1 MKDPIKIIHKFK
13 NNNRR
18 IQYKIFIFIGAIL
31 SDEIIKI
38 LNSIKNKDFYNS
50 LIYISNK
57 QYKLIEDYYGK
68 NWYEFFFISY
78 HINSQ
83 IKIINNSPIK
93 KKELENKYGKEW
105 FNIHIN
111 NKIIQKI
118 SYSFAASYYDNLKD
132 KKKILDIK
140 KIDLDYRS
148 TNIENNKLLKNI
160 KGGMLDK
167 NIMDMTDSMID
178 MTDSVKDMTG
188 GMIDMDDDIDDIIDL
203 TDDNIKSNKQH
214 NNDDIDDLDE
224 NIILDEEILDELVEE
239 DFDLDE
245 LTKLYN
251 NESLETDNNIKQTSK
266 LISEAIHDKKW
277 EKKIDD
283 INMKYDN
290 VFDNIAYDSKLEDSY
305 NKYYITDEYIFKD
318 DTIKTMRHKITI
330 SIPLSDVFGK
340 IKLLPENQYL
350 WSEYY
355 NKKEKES
362 IMIGHKWIRRNE
374 LLKIDIIPNENLK
387 VYEKLRNNLGYLKD
401 YFGHK
406 IKREDDENN
415 IVRFYEPYMTN
426 NEIYMLDIYNELG
439 INYNVDLESKK
450 NLYDVYISIYYP
462 YIFYDKY
469 ESIISLLN
477 GSTNEKELI
486 YINSNFNQIKN
497 DSKLL
502 NLIYNIVEEGKLNIT
517 KYDYLFSENH
527 IIQSNIHVNI
537 SNPKNITGTSSD
549 TKFNLYRIFDSFIVN
564 KDYPFIQYQTSD
576 GQITY
581 KFYTKTEK
589 IDDQEILSK
598 WFENA
603 PYGISFKILL
613 ENNKYISIN
622 LQESGRIEY
631 KITWKEDDNA
641 TIETIVETY
650 NYIKNILKK
659 INSENKK
666 IKFIIPDNDR
676 FNYAFINT
684 IQKFTIPEKFI
695 INHNDLSEF
704 CRFFFPYISL
714 VIEPKKRKSMKN
726 DDKEITSKFGTY
738 LRYKRISKYDN
749 RIKVHLRILYF
760 IRNYDINDR
769 ELIDEIAKQ
778 FNITNETAIQE
789 LNYVREKYSSVIKK
803 SNKSLKKLKSLP
815 KSIKPPGIG
824 IDIQGRD
831 REKYKIRI
839 TGARNKEQLIE
850 IIDFMKVL
858 IYLYIETY
866 LYKKKDYQKI
876 KDTLKS
882 LSKIASRRNKVSD
895 VVNYEQSS
903 TTVKTITSLDKKR
916 LGFKPEKGQ
925 NQWTRS
931 CQNSGNDKQR
941 RPDIFSGDNLEKLVK
956 AGYKLN
962 DKTGFYEKKVELTI
976 KKNKK
981 IVTIRAIK
989 LPGENNSVNFYT
1001 CDPSKNQEH
1010 MYIGFLARGNNP
1022 NDLCMPC
1029 CFKKDQ
1035 LYAHNKV
1042 KKNYYL
1048 KCIGEQSQQVN
1059 QQESNNNLGDKIY
1072 ILQETNKIQDG
1083 RFIYLPKYLD
1093 IFFNKLWNHDNKIK
1107 NHYLYESKSGYFFK
1121 YTTKHDY
1128 YNFLIVIANIFNITI
1143 ETIINYMITFLE
1155 KDKNDIYFTY
1165 LNNGDIKETFKTRE
1179 VYIEYIKTSQYLEY
1193 DIIGELI
1200 SLPSVLSP
1208 NGLYFFIFEKNN
1220 LIIKKALDKNII
1232 EERYYLNCLNK
1243 ENNYMIND
1251 NRDYIILIKDAKYYF
1266 PIYRVQKDENK
1277 HKKIKLETYFN
1288 DNNKETKNI
1297 IDELKKYN
1305 YNNCQ
1310 INLLNKITGNS
1321 LLFTKNI
1328 INQYNKLHE
1337 YIVHQYIDERNK
1349 CKYIYLKNKLLLPVY
1364 PSGISYNYKF
1374 YNIKEITDLLSLKSN
1389 ITELKV
1395 INKILNL
1402 DYIPKTVFYDSKN
1415 KNIIN
1420 IISILLENN
1429 LIVPIKSEKILISEI
1444 NNLGLSTRFQPL
1456 EETINKYIVNYNKN
1470 NIDNIDSRHTR
1481 VKTHIYKNE
1490 SYNIYRLELSL
1501 FLETNKEIKNNL
1513 INIVRNNNISIIE
1526 KKNELRKVLF
1536 KIISPKL
1543 IKKLNEITS
1552 QKGNGKIETM
1562 ANLEKDLPNVD
1573 NYNITNF
1580 REYCYIN
1587 KNKENCN
1594 NNVHCSWANN
1604 ECKFRLDENMAI
1616 DFVNKV
1622 LEEMI
1627 QDSIQFKE
1635 LLQEGTYYVSD
1646 IVDYNQYSYRIN
1658 QKIIKSSNY
1667 NIEKIMSE
1675 LFGKNKAPII
1685 GKRQLKINNKNNEI
1699 IDELPK
1705 VIELGKQLIQIII
1718 PNKDSII
1725 RAFVNSYYWINN
1737 TLFDNET
1744 RNLGYYSELQS
1755 TITNLFKVKI
1765 IDFIQNIKNNNKYEK
1780 YLSKYFKS
1788 NTNFFDSALNK
1799 FRKQSYNTDGKL
1811 ELYILSFLLDYRI
1824 VVYNNYNNV
1833 QYLFLQ
1839 GEIEVNEETIK
1850 QFTSNEFKKNTIFI
1864 KLDYDGSQT
1873 IPKNIYSIYYK

>member
-13 NNNRR
+13 NNNKR
-18 IQYKIFIFIGAIL
+18 IQYKVFIFLGSIISEDL
-31 SDEIIKI
+31 IKI
-38 LNSIKNKDFYNS
+38 LNLIKNKDFYNS
-50 LIYISNK
+50 LIILSNK
-57 QYKLIEDYYGK
+57 QYKIIEDYYGK

-83 IKIINNSPIK
+83 IKIINSSPIK
-93 KKELENKYGKEW
+93 KKELENKFGKEW

-111 NKIIQKI
+111 NKIIQKL
-118 SYSFAASYYDNLKD
+118 SYSFVSSYYDNIID

-140 KIDLDYRS
+140 KLELDYRS
-148 TNIENNKLLKNI
+148 IDIIDNQKINYNKLL
-160 KGGMLDK
+160 
-167 NIMDMTDSMID
+167 
-178 MTDSVKDMTG
+178 G
-188 GMIDMDDDIDDIIDL
+188 GMIDTDDDIDDIIDL
-203 TDDNIKSNKQH
+203 TDDNINK
-214 NNDDIDDLDE
+214 NDNDEENDDNIVLEEEVLDD
-224 NIILDEEILDELVEE
+224 IIED

-245 LTKLYN
+245 LAKLYN
-251 NESLETDNNIKQTSK
+251 NESIDTDKNINQTSK

-283 INMKYDN
+283 IDLKYDN
-290 VFDNIAYDSKLEDSY
+290 KFDNITFDAKLEDIF
-305 NKYYITDEYIFKD
+305 NKYYIIDEYIFKD
-318 DTIKTMRHKITI
+318 DTIKTLRHKITI
-330 SIPLSDVFGK
+330 SIPLSDIFGK
-340 IKLLPENQYL
+340 IKLLPENQYF

-355 NKKEKES
+355 NKKEKEA

-387 VYEKLRNNLGYLKD
+387 VYEKLKNNLGYLKD
-401 YFGHK
+401 YFGYK

-415 IVRFYEPYMTN
+415 IIRFYEPYMTN
-426 NEIYMLDIYNELG
+426 NEIYMLDIYNDIG
-439 INYNVDLESKK
+439 INYTSDLESKK
-450 NLYDVYISIYYP
+450 NLYDVYVSIYYP
-462 YIFYDKY
+462 YISYDKY
-469 ESIISLLN
+469 DSIISLLN
-477 GSTNEKELI
+477 GSNNEKELI
-486 YINSNFNQIKN
+486 NINTNFIQIKN
-497 DSKLL
+497 DSKLI
-502 NLIYNIVEEGKLNIT
+502 NLIYNIVENGKLNYD

-537 SNPKNITGTSSD
+537 ANSKNITGTTSD
-549 TKFNLYRIFDSFIVN
+549 NKFNLYRIFDSFIVN

-581 KFYTKTEK
+581 KFYTKTEE
-589 IDDQEILSK
+589 IDNQEILSK

-613 ENNKYISIN
+613 ENNKYVSIN

-631 KITWKEDDNA
+631 KITWKEEDEA
-641 TIETIVETY
+641 TIQTIIKTY
-650 NYIKNILKK
+650 DYIKNILKK
-659 INSENKK
+659 INSENTK

-714 VIEPKKRKSMKN
+714 VIEPKKRKSLIN
-726 DDKEITSKFGTY
+726 TEKELSSKFGTY

-749 RIKVHLRILYF
+749 RIKIHLRILYF
-760 IRNYDINDR
+760 IRNYEINDR

-778 FNITNETAIQE
+778 FNITIDIATQE
-789 LNYVREKYSSVIKK
+789 LNYVRDKYNAVIKR
-803 SNKSLKKLKSLP
+803 SNKLLKKLKTLP

-839 TGARNKEQLIE
+839 TGARNKEQLTE

-858 IYLYIETY
+858 IHLYVETY
-866 LYKKKDYQKI
+866 LYKKKEYQKI
-876 KDTLKS
+876 KETLKT
-882 LSKIASRRNKVSD
+882 LTKIASRRNKVND
-895 VVNYEQSS
+895 VVNYEQST

-931 CQNSGNDKQR
+931 CQNSGTDKQR

-1035 LYAHNKV
+1035 LYATNKV

-1048 KCIGEQSQQVN
+1048 KCIGEQSKQEN
-1059 QQESNNNLGDKIY
+1059 QNEDTNILGDKIY

-1083 RFIYLPKYLD
+1083 RYIYLPKYLD

-1128 YNFLIVIANIFNITI
+1128 YNFLIVISNIFNISI
-1143 ETIINYMITFLE
+1143 ENIINLLVEFLE
-1155 KDKNDIYFTY
+1155 KDTHDIYFTY

-1179 VYIEYIKTSQYLEY
+1179 AYINYIKTSQYLEY
-1193 DIIGELI
+1193 DMIGELI
-1200 SLPSVLSP
+1200 SIPSVISP
-1208 NGLYFFIFEKNN
+1208 NGLYFFIFEKSN

-1243 ENNYMIND
+1243 ENNYMID
-1251 NRDYIILIKDAKYYF
+1251 EKRDYIILIKDDKYYF
-1266 PIYRVQKDENK
+1266 PIYRIQKDENK
-1277 HKKIKLETYFN
+1277 NKKIKLEKYFN
-1288 DNNKETKNI
+1288 NNNKETEYI
-1297 IDELKKYN
+1297 INELKKYN
-1305 YNNCQ
+1305 YNNCR
-1310 INLLNKITGNS
+1310 INVLNAITNNS
-1321 LLFTKNI
+1321 LLFAKNI
-1328 INQYNKLHE
+1328 INQNKKLQDN
-1337 YIVHQYIDERNK
+1337 IKLLYIDDRNK

-1374 YNIKEITDLLSLKSN
+1374 DNIKNINELLSLKSC
-1389 ITELKV
+1389 IIELKE

-1402 DYIPKTVFYDSKN
+1402 DYIPKIVFYDNKN
-1415 KNIIN
+1415 KETIN
-1420 IISILLENN
+1420 IISILLEND
-1429 LIVPIKSEKILISEI
+1429 LILPIKSEKKLISEI
-1444 NNLGLSTRFQPL
+1444 NNLGLPTRFQPL
-1456 EETINKYIVNYNKN
+1456 EESINKYIINYDKN
-1470 NIDNIDSRHTR
+1470 ILNNADLRHSR
-1481 VKTHIYKNE
+1481 VKLHIYKNE

-1501 FLETNKEIKNNL
+1501 FLENNKEIKNK
-1513 INIVRNNNISIIE
+1513 IISIVRNDKININE
-1526 KKNELRKVLF
+1526 KKNELRKILF

-1543 IKKLNEITS
+1543 KNKNKQLGGGTNIKSDKKNKS
-1552 QKGNGKIETM
+1552 DKIETM
-1562 ANLEKDLPNVD
+1562 ANLEKTLPNVD
-1573 NYNITNF
+1573 NYNIANF
-1580 REYCYIN
+1580 RDYCYVN
-1587 KNKENCN
+1587 KTKDKCIENS
-1594 NNVHCSWANN
+1594 HCSWSNN
-1604 ECKFRLDENMAI
+1604 LCKFRLDENMAI

-1635 LLQEGTYYVSD
+1635 LIQEGTYYVSD
-1646 IVDYNQYSYRIN
+1646 IVDYNQYLYRPN

-1685 GKRQLKINNKNNEI
+1685 GKRQLKVKVINNEI
-1699 IDELPK
+1699 DDEYPK
-1705 VIELGKQLIQIII
+1705 IIELGKQLIQMII

-1725 RAFVNSYYWINN
+1725 RAFINSYYWINN

-1744 RNLGYYSELQS
+1744 RNLGYYSDLQS

-1765 IDFIQNIKNNNKYEK
+1765 IDFIQNIKNNNKYQK
-1780 YLSKYFKS
+1780 YLDKYFKN
-1788 NTNFFDSALNK
+1788 NTNFFDSTLNK

-1839 GEIEVNEETIK
+1839 GEIDVNEETIK
-1850 QFTSNEFKKNTIFI
+1850 KFTSSEFRKNTIFL
-1864 KLDYDGSQT
+1864 KFDFDGSNT

>member
-18 IQYKIFIFIGAIL
+18 IQYKVFIYVGSMI
-31 SDEIIKI
+31 SEEITKI
-38 LNSIKNKDFYNS
+38 LNIIKNKDFYNS
-50 LIYISNK
+50 LIILSNK
-57 QYKLIEDYYGK
+57 QYKIIEEYYGK
-68 NWYEFFFISY
+68 NWYEYFFISY
-78 HINSQ
+78 HINNQ
-83 IKIINNSPIK
+83 IKIINSSPVK
-93 KKELENKYGKEW
+93 KKELESKYGKEW
-105 FNIHIN
+105 CNIHIN
-111 NKIIQKI
+111 NKVIQKI
-118 SYSFAASYYDNLKD
+118 SYSFVSTYYNNIIE
-132 KKKILDIK
+132 KKKIFDMK
-140 KIDLDYRS
+140 KKELDYR
-148 TNIENNKLLKNI
+148 TIENNNDNNELI
-160 KGGMLDK
+160 GGMLD
-167 NIMDMTDSMID
+167 TD
-178 MTDSVKDMTG
+178 
-188 GMIDMDDDIDDIIDL
+188 DMDDDIIDL
-203 TDDNIKSNKQH
+203 TDDNNNLTDK
-214 NNDDIDDLDE
+214 NDDDDEKD
-224 NIILDEEILDELVEE
+224 IIVDEEVLDELIED

-245 LTKLYN
+245 LAKLYN
-251 NESLETDNNIKQTSK
+251 NESLDSDKNIKQTSK

-277 EKKIDD
+277 EKKIDEID
-283 INMKYDN
+283 LEYDN
-290 VFDNIAYDSKLEDSY
+290 KLDNISFDTKLEDVY

-318 DTIKTMRHKITI
+318 DTIKTLRQKIIVTI
-330 SIPLSDVFGK
+330 PMSDIFGQ
-340 IKLLPENQYL
+340 IKLLPENQYF
-350 WSEYY
+350 WSEYN

-401 YFGHK
+401 YLGYK

-415 IVRFYEPYMTN
+415 IIRFYDPYMTN
-426 NEIYMLDIYNELG
+426 NEIFMLDIYNELG
-439 INYNVDLESKK
+439 INYNTDSEGKK

-462 YIFYDKY
+462 FISYDKY

-477 GSTNEKELI
+477 GSNNEKELVH
-486 YINSNFNQIKN
+486 INSNFIQIKN
-497 DSKLL
+497 DTKLM
-502 NLIYNIVEEGKLNIT
+502 NLIYLIVENAKLNYD
-517 KYDYLFSENH
+517 KYNYLFSENH

-537 SNPKNITGTSSD
+537 TNPKNITGTTSE
-549 TKFNLYRIFDSFIVN
+549 TKFNLYRIFDNFIVN

-581 KFYTKTEK
+581 KFFTKTEK
-589 IDDQEILSK
+589 LDNQEILSK

-613 ENNKYISIN
+613 ENNKYVSIN

-631 KITWKEDDNA
+631 KITWKEDDEA
-641 TIETIVETY
+641 TIETIVKTY
-650 NYIKNILKK
+650 DYIKNILKK
-659 INSENKK
+659 INSENTK
-666 IKFIIPDNDR
+666 IKFIIPDDDR

-714 VIEPKKRKSMKN
+714 VIEPKKRKSLIH
-726 DDKEITSKFGTY
+726 DEKEISSKFGTY

-749 RIKVHLRILYF
+749 RVKIHLRILYF
-760 IRNYDINDR
+760 IRNYEINDR
-769 ELIDEIAKQ
+769 ELIDEISKQ
-778 FNITNETAIQE
+778 FNITNEVAIQE
-789 LNYVREKYSSVIKK
+789 LNFVKEKYNVVIKK
-803 SNKSLKKLKSLP
+803 SNKLLKKIKSLP

-839 TGARNKEQLIE
+839 TGARNKEQLNE

-858 IYLYIETY
+858 IYLYVETY
-866 LYKKKDYQKI
+866 LYKKKEYQKI

-895 VVNYEQSS
+895 VVNYEH
-903 TTVKTITSLDKKR
+903 TTSNVKNIISFDKKR

-941 RPDIFSGDNLEKLVK
+941 RPDIFSNDNLEKLLK
-956 AGYKLN
+956 SGYKLN
-962 DKTGFYEKKVELTI
+962 DKTGFYEKKVEITI

-981 IVTIRAIK
+981 IVSIRAIK
-989 LPGENNSVNFYT
+989 LPGENNTVNFYT

-1029 CFKKDQ
+1029 CYKKDH
-1035 LYAHNKV
+1035 LYGNNKA

-1048 KCIGEQSQQVN
+1048 KCIGEQSQQQT
-1059 QQESNNNLGDKIY
+1059 QQTESNNSLGDKIY

-1107 NHYLYESKSGYFFK
+1107 NHYLYESKSGYYFK

-1128 YNFLIVIANIFNITI
+1128 YNFLVVLANIFNITI
-1143 ETIINYMITFLE
+1143 ENIIDILVKWLE
-1155 KDKNDIYFTY
+1155 KDDNDIYFTY

-1179 VYIEYIKTSQYLEY
+1179 AYIDYIKTSNYLEY
-1193 DIIGELI
+1193 DIIGELVSI
-1200 SLPSVLSP
+1200 PGVLAPS
-1208 NGLYFFIFEKNN
+1208 GLYFFIFEKNN
-1220 LIIKKALDKNII
+1220 LIIKKALDKSII

-1243 ENNYMIND
+1243 ENNFMINED
-1251 NRDYIILIKDAKYYF
+1251 RNYIILIKDDKYFF
-1266 PIYRVQKDENK
+1266 PIYKVQKDEK
-1277 HKKIKLETYFN
+1277 KDKKINLEKHF
-1288 DNNKETKNI
+1288 NNKENI
-1297 IDELKKYN
+1297 IIELKKYN

-1310 INLLNKITGNS
+1310 IDLLNKITGNS
-1321 LLFTKNI
+1321 LLFAKNI
-1328 INQYNKLHE
+1328 INQNIKLNDN
-1337 YIVHQYIDERNK
+1337 IKFQYIDDRNK

-1374 YNIKEITDLLSLKSN
+1374 SNIKDIKELLSLKST
-1389 ITELKV
+1389 ITELKE

-1402 DYIPKTVFYDSKN
+1402 DYIPKIVFYDSKN
-1415 KNIIN
+1415 KDTIN
-1420 IISILLENN
+1420 IISILLEND
-1429 LIVPIKSEKILISEI
+1429 LILPIKSEKILISEI
-1444 NNLGLSTRFQPL
+1444 TSLGLATRFQPL
-1456 EETINKYIVNYNKN
+1456 EETINKHIIDYKENNSKENNSNKN
-1470 NIDNIDSRHTR
+1470 NIDSRHSR
-1481 VKTHIYKNE
+1481 VKLHIYKNE

-1501 FLETNKEIKNNL
+1501 FLDNNKEIKNKI
-1513 INIVRNNNISIIE
+1513 INIVRNNKIE
-1526 KKNELRKVLF
+1526 LIDKKNELRKILF
-1536 KIISPKL
+1536 KLISSKL
-1543 IKKLNEITS
+1543 ENKLK
-1552 QKGNGKIETM
+1552 QKGGGDNM

-1573 NYNITNF
+1573 NYNISNF
-1580 REYCYIN
+1580 RDYCEVN
-1587 KNKENCN
+1587 KTKDKCN

-1604 ECKFRLDENMAI
+1604 VCQIRLDENLAI

-1622 LEEMI
+1622 LEEMV

-1635 LLQEGTYYVSD
+1635 LIQEGTYYVSD
-1646 IVDYNQYSYRIN
+1646 IVDYNQYSYRTN

-1675 LFGKNKAPII
+1675 LFGKNKAPVI
-1685 GKRQLKINNKNNEI
+1685 GKRQLKIKIINDE
-1699 IDELPK
+1699 IDEEYPK
-1705 VIELGKQLIQIII
+1705 IIELGKQLIQMIIS
-1718 PNKDSII
+1718 NKDSVI

-1744 RNLGYYSELQS
+1744 RNLGYYSDLQS

-1765 IDFIQNIKNNNKYEK
+1765 IDFIQNIKNHNKYEK
-1780 YLSKYFKS
+1780 YLEKYFK
-1788 NTNFFDSALNK
+1788 NKTNFFDSTLNK

-1824 VVYNNYNNV
+1824 VVYNNYNNIL
-1833 QYLFLQ
+1833 YLFLQ
-1839 GEIEVNEETIK
+1839 GEVEVNEETIK
-1850 QFTSNEFKKNTIFI
+1850 KFTSSEFRKNTIFI
-1864 KLDYDGSQT
+1864 KFDFDGSYT
-1873 IPKNIYSIYYK
+1873 IPKNIYSIYYE